1 VRGFSLPALYRS
13 PLVIISAFSAGAKSA
28 LTYRVVAVATDAC
41 EWMLPGLLSGILQ
54 CHL

>member
-13 PLVIISAFSAGAKSA
+13 PLIVVSAFSAGAKSTLA
-28 LTYRVVAVATDAC
+28 HRVVAVATDAS

-54 CHL
+54 SHL

>member
-13 PLVIISAFSAGAKSA
+13 PLVIIAAFSAGAKSTLA
-28 LTYRVVAVATDAC
+28 HRVVAISTDAS
-41 EWMLPGLLSGILQ
+41 EWMLPGLLPGILQ